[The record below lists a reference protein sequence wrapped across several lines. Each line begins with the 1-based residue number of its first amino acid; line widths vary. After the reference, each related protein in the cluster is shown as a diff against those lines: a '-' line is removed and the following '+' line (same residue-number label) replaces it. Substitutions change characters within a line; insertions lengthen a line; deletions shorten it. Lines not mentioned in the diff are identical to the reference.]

1 MSIAI
6 IILSVVVGIA
16 LLILLYCKLT
26 NRMYLLWGIIRFFKR
41 KMLQPQID
49 SLNEIGHYLKQQ
61 QDILNDHKKEDT
73 FFKRVG
79 KRADKIKARASKIYN
94 SRSIKRNFEKD
105 KDKIESY
112 IDFCNSK
119 QLKLTKEEK
128 RILNYLD
135 CVEDLVYPEKA
146 LDKRLQRVSDEYDE
160 LYSSF
165 NQSGEKLLSIRQTSV
180 ETINKVTELINSI
193 AEHPKDF
200 DTDFIEISTNKELFK
215 NAIDFATEV
224 HKKLRNTA
232 IGAGAGVA
240 AGAVFAGAAP
250 SVAMWVA
257 TTFGTASTGTAI
269 STLSGAAATN
279 AALAWLGGGAVAAGG
294 GGVAAG
300 HALLALAGPIGLGIA
315 GISGLS
321 ALLHFWRK
329 KKKIQE
335 SKKQEIERI
344 INITHSL
351 KKLQSDVELLH
362 SQTEALNALVNE
374 KLSDNSNLFAC
385 DYNAL
390 SEEQKISLGTLV
402 NDTKSLSALLCRIL
416 SE

>member
-105 KDKIESY
+105 KYKIESY

-215 NAIDFATEV
+215 NAIDFATEE

-374 KLSDNSNLFAC
+374 KLLDNSNLFAC